1 MGQQLDPSLEI
12 SCYWELGNVS
22 DDLLT
27 KTLCLNFLDKGDK
40 IGQCV
45 FCIRKLFC
53 ACTKLTILMA
63 EINDY

>member
-1 MGQQLDPSLEI
+1 MGQQLDPSLVI
-12 SCYWELGNVS
+12 SSYWELGNVS

-53 ACTKLTILMA
+53 ARTKLTKLMA